1 MPDIEV
7 VIMDNLPLIQ
17 NVERCGTS
25 ALADVKKSS

>member
-17 NVERCGTS
+17 NVEGCGTS
-25 ALADVKKSS
+25 ALADVKKGS

>member
-1 MPDIEV
+1 MPDTEV

-25 ALADVKKSS
+25 ALADVKKGS